1 MLTLFGAFGGAAAC
15 VGGAAV
21 GYGTMLGATPR
32 PCPHCDDD
40 ADVRRG
46 GGGGGRRESGRKT
59 SSSSSSSSSSA
70 ASPAVEEARRRAA
83 YDALAEEFD
92 EKLEWHE
99 LLTGIK
105 AMRWWMMRQAK
116 GEVRVRVHRFVFLL
130 ESLISP
136 RRSRLTHRSFVARIR
151 S

>member
-1 MLTLFGAFGGAAAC
+1 MLTLLGAFGGAAAC

-46 GGGGGRRESGRKT
+46 VGVGGRRAGGRKT
-59 SSSSSSSSSSA
+59 SSSSSASAA

>member
-1 MLTLFGAFGGAAAC
+1 MLTLLGAFGGAAAC

-21 GYGTMLGATPR
+21 GYGTMLGAMPR

-46 GGGGGRRESGRKT
+46 GGGGGRRASGKT
-59 SSSSSSSSSSA
+59 ASASASSSS
-70 ASPAVEEARRRAA
+70 SPAVEEARRRAA